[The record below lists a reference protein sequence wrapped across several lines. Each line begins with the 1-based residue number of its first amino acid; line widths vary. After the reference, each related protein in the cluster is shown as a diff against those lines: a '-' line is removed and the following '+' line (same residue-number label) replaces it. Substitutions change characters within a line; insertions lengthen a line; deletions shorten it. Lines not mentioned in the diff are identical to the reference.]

1 MRVYQAR
8 RPTHEAWELVL
19 SLAGTAFPLDLVRV
33 FKETVA
39 PYPEGVA
46 VQLSDG
52 RRGIVS
58 RVHREYVSR
67 PTIRITAHD
76 GVDVTPYE
84 IDLFAQLDVAIVDT
98 LADLDAPADA
108 AAADAAEPDLAPDE
122 LQEQRLS
129 SVVSA

>member
-8 RPTHEAWELVL
+8 RPTHEAWELVM
-19 SLAGTAFPLDLVRV
+19 SLAGTAFPLELVRI

-58 RVHREYVSR
+58 KVYRDHVTRPLVRVTGEDG
-67 PTIRITAHD
+67 HD
-76 GVDVTPYE
+76 VAPYE
-84 IDLFAQLDVAIVDT
+84 IDLFSLLDVAILDT
-98 LADLDAPADA
+98 LEDVDAPAGV
-108 AAADAAEPDLAPDE
+108 EHPDPGLVSDE
-122 LQEQRLS
+122 LQEQRLA
-129 SVVSA
+129 SVVAG